1 MNRFSPKT
9 LFLAILLPAVFL
21 RLLGIFSRPI
31 WYDESF
37 SLLISQ
43 QDFSGML
50 AALSADVHP
59 FAYYIGLWAWVAVL
73 GDSVVVARV
82 FSILASI
89 LDIVVLFLI
98 AYEFF
103 HNRKFLPIL
112 FILFAISPFHIHYA
126 QEIRMYSWMSLWL
139 HLATLAFLR
148 ARRSHPLF
156 WWAVFAISA
165 FLAQQT
171 QTLALFYLAA
181 LALLPLFMRDWVT
194 FRRLGLATLV
204 SILLYLPTLG
214 VLIGQIQNTQSY
226 WISAPDI
233 TKFFTV
239 LLSFTT
245 GLPLPGASLF
255 FGLTIAVFLFVFAV
269 WKTIRAKKSY
279 TTGIWFIYLA
289 FVPGVLM
296 FLFSIWKPVFV
307 ERALLASAAFFLFWL
322 YWAIFEVNLSRFIRQ
337 IMLAVFFVASGIGF
351 FHHLTYQEFPYAPFE
366 SLIQSVAD
374 RAEPGDLVLHSN
386 KLTALP
392 AFYYGPEIPAIF
404 LADHPESG
412 TDTLSP
418 QTAKI
423 LGVTSS
429 PDISSAAGS
438 SSIIWFMLFKQEIEE
453 YAQAGFSGHPDLQW
467 LAQNYEIEFTET
479 WGDVLIYR
487 FRKLD

>member
-9 LFLAILLPAVFL
+9 SLLAILLLAVFL
-21 RLLGIFSRPI
+21 RLPGIVSRPI

-59 FAYYIGLWAWVAVL
+59 FAYYIGLWAWVKVL

-98 AYEFF
+98 ANEFF

-171 QTLALFYLAA
+171 QTLALFYLAT

-194 FRRLGLATLV
+194 FRRLVLATFV
-204 SILLYLPTLG
+204 AILLYLPTLG
-214 VLIGQIQNTQSY
+214 LLIGQIQNTQSY
-226 WISAPDI
+226 WIAAPDI
-233 TKFFTV
+233 AKFFTV
-239 LLSFTT
+239 LVSFTT
-245 GLPLPGASLF
+245 GLPLPGVSLF
-255 FGLTIAVFLFVFAV
+255 VGLTIAVFLLVFAV
-269 WKTIRAKKSY
+269 WKTIKFNKNYA
-279 TTGIWFIYLA
+279 GFWFIYLA
-289 FVPGVLM
+289 FVPGILM
-296 FLFSIWKPVFV
+296 FLFSLWKPVFV
-307 ERALLASAAFFLFWL
+307 ERALLASASFFLFWL
-322 YWAIFEVNLSRFIRQ
+322 YWAIFEVNSSRFMRQ
-337 IMLAVFFVASGIGF
+337 VMLAVFLIASGIGI
-351 FHHLTYQEFPYAPFE
+351 FHHLSYQEFPYAPFK
-366 SLIQSVAD
+366 SLIRSVDD
-374 RAEPGDLVLHSN
+374 RAAPGDLVLHSN

-392 AFYYGPEIPAIF
+392 AYYYASGIPAIF
-404 LADHPESG
+404 LADPPGSG
-412 TDTLSP
+412 TDTLSL
-418 QTAKI
+418 QTANI
-423 LGVTSS
+423 LGVVSS
-429 PDISSAAGS
+429 PAIDSAAGNAS
-438 SSIIWFMLFKQEIEE
+438 VIWFILFKQEIEE
-453 YAQAGFSGHPDLQW
+453 YTQAGFSGQPDLEW
-467 LAQNYEIEFTET
+467 LSQNYVFDFTET
-479 WGDVLIYR
+479 WGDVLLYR
-487 FRKLD
+487 FYKLD